1 MASFAERIGGKR
13 AAKDEGTCVLH
24 RYFLVPKL
32 EIVISPVYPTAGIL
46 LPIRAP
52 VLEEPGPL
60 PDQGGISFGA
70 TQQQQETN
78 L

>member
-1 MASFAERIGGKR
+1 MASFAARIPFQR
-13 AAKDEGTCVLH
+13 AANSEDSCVIR
-24 RYFLVPKL
+24 RYCTVPKI
-32 EIVISPVYPTAGIL
+32 EIVISPVYPTTRIL

-52 VLEEPGPL
+52 VLEEPGLL

-70 TQQQQETN
+70 TQQQKGMN